1 MNINGQNKRDWL
13 TMNIQLIN
21 CFMLLYN
28 LTKLSIA
35 KSVFYSGNIW
45 YAMAI
50 FKTIDMFFSEIYLA
64 FSLVDKQYLEPN
76 NIIQNITIFLIT
88 LGAADFLEFL
98 GAFFIVTLISMN
110 FRLYVVPTF
119 KTVLEHSVEY
129 IEKVKKFLKH
139 KKRKQ

>member
-1 MNINGQNKRDWL
+1 
-13 TMNIQLIN
+13 
-21 CFMLLYN
+21 MLLYN

-45 YAMAI
+45 YAMAM

-88 LGAADFLEFL
+88 LGAVDFLEFL

-110 FRLYVVPTF
+110 FRLYLVPAF
-119 KTVLEHSVEY
+119 KTVLESSFE
-129 IEKVKKFLKH
+129 
-139 KKRKQ
+139 